1 MPPRVTRAPYA
12 PPNVVNASGR
22 RVLVQANALAYRP
35 RRVLPGVVRTVG
47 EQERMSA
54 NSPYQRDSWAG
65 DDEEVIIAANND
77 DTAGNGIFDSA
88 SAPPVQHAGN
98 GVFEARYSEPGY
110 LYRERLTEPG
120 ATVDSRTG
128 TPIVTVPAGTSWPSE
143 IAEAYRP
150 WDRETPR
157 YYGPLSGLGQI
168 PTMEGRSPVE
178 YAIAGLILGAAV
190 AVVQRVMKK
199 RRG

>member
-1 MPPRVTRAPYA
+1 LAGVTRTI
-12 PPNVVNASGR
+12 N
-22 RVLVQANALAYRP
+22 
-35 RRVLPGVVRTVG
+35 
-47 EQERMSA
+47 QEGGIAA

-65 DDEEVIIAANND
+65 DDEEIIIAANND
-77 DTAGNGIFDSA
+77 DHAGNGIFDSG
-88 SAPPVQHAGN
+88 SAPAVQHAGN
-98 GVFEARYSEPGY
+98 GVFETRYAEPGY

-128 TPIVTVPAGTSWPSE
+128 VPIIHLPAGTSWPSE
-143 IAEAYRP
+143 LAEAYRP

-157 YYGPLSGLGQI
+157 YYDKGLGAL

-178 YAIAGLILGAAV
+178 FAVAGLILGAAI
-190 AVVQRVMKK
+190 AVVQRVIKK